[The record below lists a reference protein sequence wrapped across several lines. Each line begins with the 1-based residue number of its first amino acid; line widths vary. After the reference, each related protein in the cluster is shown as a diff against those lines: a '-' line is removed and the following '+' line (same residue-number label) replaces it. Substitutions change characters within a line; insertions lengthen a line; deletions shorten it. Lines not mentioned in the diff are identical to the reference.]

1 MIVMNKKTKVL
12 HVLHAVGGVDVY
24 LRLLIE
30 TINHDR
36 FEHIIIKGINDN
48 AKSYFTPDGLPIKV
62 YELHIK
68 REINLIND
76 FKVISQVV
84 RIFKKENPNVI
95 HAHSAK
101 GGIIARTASMFFKV
115 NVLHTPHA
123 YSYLSAD
130 NKLKRKIFL
139 LIESFYAKR
148 NSYLLATSKSEM
160 ERGIKDVGY
169 KRNKVLLFNN
179 SVLPIK
185 IKGKDLTEMN
195 LPKEY
200 ICTVGRPSYQ
210 KNIEMMV
217 EVIKKVKITKPD
229 IHLVLMGVGEYSPN
243 KEKIIQLIKQYN
255 LQENITLVKW
265 MEREKILEI
274 IAKSKLY
281 ISTSK
286 YEGLPYSI
294 IESLSLAKSCIVTN
308 CDGNR
313 DLVKDGFNGFLINN
327 FDENAMSKKICK
339 VLNDD
344 FLRHKLE
351 KHSFDLFNKEFNLE
365 KNISKLERIYDR
377 LKLN

>member
-1 MIVMNKKTKVL
+1 MINTKKKIKVL
-12 HVLHAVGGVDVY
+12 HVLHAVGGVDIY

-30 TINHDR
+30 TINHDK
-36 FEHIIIKGINDN
+36 FEYIIIKGIDDND
-48 AKSYFTPDGLPIKV
+48 KPYFTPDGKPIKL
-62 YELHIK
+62 YALHIN
-68 REINLIND
+68 REINLLND
-76 FKVISQVV
+76 LKVISQVV
-84 RIFKKENPNVI
+84 GIFKKEKPNII

-101 GGIIARTASMFFKV
+101 GGIIARMASVFYKV

-123 YSYLSAD
+123 YSYLSTN
-130 NKLKRKIFL
+130 NKFKRKIFL
-139 LIESFYAKR
+139 LIESFFSKL
-148 NSYLLATSKSEM
+148 NSYLLATSNSEIQ
-160 ERGIKDVGY
+160 RGIKDVGY
-169 KRNKVLLFNN
+169 KENKTILFNN

-185 IKGKDLTEMN
+185 NKGINLAKIN

-217 EVIKKVKITKPD
+217 EVIKRVKQTKPD

-243 KEKIIQLIKQYN
+243 KEKVNQLIKQYN
-255 LQENITLVKW
+255 LQKNITLVKW

-281 ISTSK
+281 ISTSR

-313 DLVKDGFNGFLINN
+313 DLVKDGYNGFLINN

-344 FLRHKLE
+344 SLRHELE
-351 KHSFDLFNKEFNLE
+351 KHSLELFNKEFNLE
-365 KNISKLERIYDR
+365 NNISKLETIYDR